1 MQRYSLRMNE
11 PLDHTLTDSVQARYG
26 RLHFFAHDTGAL
38 KTSLETYGEWAENE
52 IRFLTSFIREGDTV
66 IDVGAYIG
74 THVLAFSHAT
84 GNNGHV
90 IGIEAQE
97 QSFKLLCNNVLD
109 NNVTHV
115 RLENAIAG
123 EENQVRLIH
132 DIDIAHDASFGST
145 SLLED
150 FSAAD
155 KTAPHMIEAREI
167 KLDSLHLTTCRLV
180 KIDAEGMEHIVLK
193 GATDLLSRLR
203 PVIYAECNATDS
215 GLKTLHLL
223 KKYGY
228 QTFAHVVP
236 AFNPENF
243 FGVSNDIFSGS
254 CEVALIGIP
263 DSLLDTLQA
272 YILHE
277 KELILRIET
286 ADDLALAMLHKP
298 QYPVEILRSCAAA
311 HTGGTAWLDY
321 YSALPVHLEAR
332 ERDVAFLSQSLQKE
346 RDENQVIVADAA
358 ALRLKNQELER
369 DVSLLREAVS
379 AEVDQRNKSEADT
392 AALRLKNQELE
403 RDVSILRKA
412 VIKESEQYQEAL
424 LRAQELE
431 REIPIL
437 QQSARIEREGRLAAE
452 RSVLNHS
459 EAAANLQT
467 IANTERQLR
476 QEAEHNLANA
486 EEQWRKERD
495 ALSGAHQQL
504 IKEISSLRS
513 STSWKMTAPLRYAIR
528 RLFRRR

>member
-1 MQRYSLRMNE
+1 MNE
-11 PLDHTLTDSVQARYG
+11 QPDHTLTDSVQARYG
-26 RLHFFAHDTGAL
+26 RMHFFAHDTGAL

-52 IRFLTSFIREGDTV
+52 IRFLNSFIREGDTV
-66 IDVGAYIG
+66 IDVGAFIG
-74 THVLAFSHAT
+74 THVLAFSHAAGT
-84 GNNGHV
+84 HGHV

-109 NNVTHV
+109 NNAANV

-132 DIDIAHDASFGST
+132 DIDISHDASFGST

-150 FSAAD
+150 FSSAGN
-155 KTAPHMIEAREI
+155 TAPNMIEVREI
-167 KLDSLHLTTCRLV
+167 TLDSLHLATCRLV

-193 GATDLLSRLR
+193 GATDLLSRLQ

-223 KKYGY
+223 KKHGY

-243 FGVSNDIFSGS
+243 FGAPNDIFSGS

-263 DSLLDTLQA
+263 DDLLGTLQS
-272 YILHE
+272 YVLHE

-298 QYPVEILRSCAAA
+298 QYPVEILRPCAAA

-321 YSALPVHLEAR
+321 YSALPLHVEAL
-332 ERDVAFLSQSLQKE
+332 ERDVAFLSQSLQTE
-346 RDENQVIVADAA
+346 RDEKQVIVADAA

-369 DVSLLREAVS
+369 DASLLRDAIS
-379 AEVDQRNKSEADT
+379 AEEDQRNKSEAE
-392 AALRLKNQELE
+392 AAAASLRIQELE

-412 VIKESEQYQEAL
+412 VITEAEHYKEAS
-424 LRAQELE
+424 LRVQELE

-452 RSVLNHS
+452 HTALNHS
-459 EAAANLQT
+459 ETAANLQA
-467 IANTERQLR
+467 IADTERQLR
-476 QEAEHNLANA
+476 QETEHTLTNA
-486 EEQWRKERD
+486 EEQWRKERE
-495 ALSGAHQQL
+495 AFLETQRQL
-504 IKEISSLRS
+504 TNEISSLRS
-513 STSWKMTAPLRYAIR
+513 STSWKVTAPLRYAVR
-528 RLFRRR
+528 RLFRRH